1 MKSRTSN
8 LLARIFAALV
18 LAISFA
24 LCLAACAGTPA
35 NSGGGVKGSPVATA
49 QPMPGDADTYGFG
62 ISQSKE
68 DFANVE
74 IAQYHL
80 GIYKTQRS
88 WRNIT
93 SGRGGANWLGL
104 RAYYP
109 VDVRWRL
116 KDGREFILENI
127 DTAAIMREYFKTNNF
142 LLQHQR
148 EGRQRDPFG
157 DYDPALLFGVKG
169 DTVVIRWG
177 LILNRTPADKR
188 FPVIVNGIPARDGT
202 PWKLEH
208 EEHFVI
214 ALKGKP
220 TSGIDFTK
228 TVEVLK

>member
-1 MKSRTSN
+1 MKSHKSIF
-8 LLARIFAALV
+8 LARHFAAVVLAALV
-18 LAISFA
+18 S

-35 NSGGGVKGSPVATA
+35 ISSGSVNTASLATTD

-74 IAQYHL
+74 IAQL
-80 GIYKTQRS
+80 NFGMYKTQRS
-88 WRNIT
+88 WGAILPN
-93 SGRGGANWLGL
+93 RGSVRYAAL

-109 VDVRWRL
+109 VDVRWKL

-148 EGRQRDPFG
+148 EKREKVLG
-157 DYDPALLFGVKG
+157 DSGPDLQFGVKD
-169 DTVVIRWG
+169 DTVVIKWG
-177 LILNRTPADKR
+177 LVLNRTPVDKR

-202 PWKLEH
+202 LWKLER

-228 TVEVLK
+228 TAEVLK

>member
-1 MKSRTSN
+1 MTFSIHKTRLSVINASKIAVFC
-8 LLARIFAALV
+8 L
-18 LAISFA
+18 A
-24 LCLAACAGTPA
+24 LCLAACTGLPPS
-35 NSGGGVKGSPVATA
+35 SGGSGNNTSPVATT
-49 QPMPGDADTYGFG
+49 QPMPGDAQFYGFG

-74 IAQYHL
+74 IAQSNFGMY
-80 GIYKTQRS
+80 Q
-88 WRNIT
+88 T
-93 SGRGGANWLGL
+93 SRTWIKFGPGRGVGYAAL
-104 RAYYP
+104 RGYHP
-109 VDVRWRL
+109 FDVRWKL
-116 KDGREFILENI
+116 KDGREFILEKI

-148 EGRQRDPFG
+148 EGRAKVLG
-157 DYDPALLFGVKG
+157 DSSPDLQFGVKD
-169 DTVVIRWG
+169 DTVVIKWG
-177 LILNRTPADKR
+177 LVLNRTPLDKR

-220 TSGIDFTK
+220 ISGIDFTK